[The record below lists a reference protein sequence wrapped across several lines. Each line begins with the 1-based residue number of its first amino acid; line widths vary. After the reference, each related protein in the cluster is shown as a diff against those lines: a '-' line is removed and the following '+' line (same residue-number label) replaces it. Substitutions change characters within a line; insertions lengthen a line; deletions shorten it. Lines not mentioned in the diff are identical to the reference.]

1 MSNQR
6 KKGLPRWLE
15 AVLKGL
21 FGSDAF
27 QVSLKRLANNK
38 IESLPEYTRD
48 ERIKKGV
55 WRIFSRFG
63 FASVDILSNDNPDN
77 KSEFGELL
85 ENNIDILLYVG
96 FDAFKKRIIAVA
108 KEKEN
113 RKLTQT
119 EFSLLLEAID
129 KIGEFI
135 QKVDVLELM
144 ERNESKA

>member
-15 AVLKGL
+15 AILKTI

-27 QVSLKRLANNK
+27 QVSLKRLATNK
-38 IESLPEYTRD
+38 IEDLPENTRD

-85 ENNIDILLYVG
+85 EDNIDILLYVG